1 MQVSAYKSLKKNEL
15 YIFIEKEK
23 ELEDLPDEML
33 VIFGKLEHVI
43 DFELTPEKKLARE
56 DATTVIESIKTKGY
70 FIQMPP
76 EEIEKLSDIASPPER
91 LDNIF

>member
-1 MQVSAYKSLKKNEL
+1 MQVSAYKSLKKHEL

-23 ELEDLPDEML
+23 QLEDLPAEML

-56 DATTVIESIKTKGY
+56 DANQVLESIKTKGY

-76 EEIEKLSDIASPPER
+76 EEVEKLSDITPPPEK